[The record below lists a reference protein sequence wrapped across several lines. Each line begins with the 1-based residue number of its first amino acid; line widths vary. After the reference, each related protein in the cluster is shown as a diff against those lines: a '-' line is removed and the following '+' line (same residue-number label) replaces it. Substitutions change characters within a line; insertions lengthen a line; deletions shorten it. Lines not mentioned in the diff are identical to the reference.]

1 MCENVKV
8 LRAKQSAFLIS
19 PFLQTSYLLHL
30 SPVNDTKVPS
40 CILCKWEDIYIKSNC
55 SVLYPTLEVACVPAS
70 VEAAERVAR
79 AVDVGLAHAPA
90 VGLHAVARGQVRQ
103 AVHRRAAPTGH
114 VVVVVVVG
122 KSDGETYLGHF
133 YGGSSLF

>member
-1 MCENVKV
+1 MLPICREE
-8 LRAKQSAFLIS
+8 I
-19 PFLQTSYLLHL
+19 P
-30 SPVNDTKVPS
+30 
-40 CILCKWEDIYIKSNC
+40 KSNL
-55 SVLYPTLEVACVPAS
+55 SNLATERTKDAVHERLNPEYDTVYLYPTLEVACVPAS

-114 VVVVVVVG
+114 VVVVIVG
-122 KSDGETYLGHF
+122 KSDGEEYLSVGTI
-133 YGGSSLF
+133 YGGCSSS

>member
-1 MCENVKV
+1 MW
-8 LRAKQSAFLIS
+8 F
-19 PFLQTSYLLHL
+19 
-30 SPVNDTKVPS
+30 
-40 CILCKWEDIYIKSNC
+40 
-55 SVLYPTLEVACVPAS
+55 YPTLEVACVPAS

-114 VVVVVVVG
+114 VVVVVIVG
-122 KSDGETYLGHF
+122 KSDGEEYLCG
-133 YGGSSLF
+133 YLLWWLLKLINCVVLSLVHKYSCILHKISKEILLKSMPS